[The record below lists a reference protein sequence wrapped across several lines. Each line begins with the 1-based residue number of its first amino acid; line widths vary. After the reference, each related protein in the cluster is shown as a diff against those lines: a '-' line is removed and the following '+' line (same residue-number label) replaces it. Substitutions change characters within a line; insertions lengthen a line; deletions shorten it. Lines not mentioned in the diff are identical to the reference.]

1 MENLESRFKLGFK
14 LDLRWALTDLKIY
27 VLELVHVGGGVG
39 DGDFY
44 VLLAKAKAHMF

>member
-27 VLELVHVGGGVG
+27 VLEGSCWMGGGEG
-39 DGDFY
+39 RR
-44 VLLAKAKAHMF
+44 